1 MNLFNGNSSSS
12 DDDIFNDNNENCNSK
27 NSNSNIKSDYLL
39 DLFYKLLIS
48 KDINR
53 DVRSDN
59 AFGRNVP
66 SNYLSLKRWVMDL
79 QEYGFFIEKAEHVY
93 DHWWAPVYLIWGTN
107 ATLLSNG
114 Y

>member
-1 MNLFNGNSSSS
+1 M
-12 DDDIFNDNNENCNSK
+12 
-27 NSNSNIKSDYLL
+27 

-114 Y
+114 YSPTRKGTPTRKSLLAPDLKRDTTQLF